1 MNRNMKTILSCIF
14 LFLLI
19 LVPARLLA
27 QQQKNTAE
35 LLGYPADVKLLIIH
49 ADDLGLSHSTNMA
62 VIKAFENKAVT
73 SGSVMV
79 PCPWFPEIAAYVKD
93 HPGLDVG
100 IHFTLNAEWKFYKW
114 NGVSPSSE
122 IPSLIAKD
130 GYFNSSLQP
139 LIFGAKPE
147 QVEKELRAQIDKAIA
162 NGIKPTHIDSHMG
175 SMFVT
180 PALVR
185 VALKVA
191 GEYKIPLFIPMN
203 EAKKSAPFLI
213 KEIPSELITVDNFQM
228 LPGEAVKGDWK
239 AMYTDFIKALT
250 PGLNEIVVHLSYD
263 NEEMQGIAKD
273 HEDYGSA
280 WRQKDLDLVMSES
293 FKKLLKDNHIQLV
306 TWRQVQKA
314 MYPENGIQ

>member
-1 MNRNMKTILSCIF
+1 
-14 LFLLI
+14 
-19 LVPARLLA
+19 
-27 QQQKNTAE
+27 
-35 LLGYPADVKLLIIH
+35 
-49 ADDLGLSHSTNMA
+49 MA
-62 VIKAFENKAVT
+62 VIKAFENGAIT
-73 SGSVMV
+73 SGSIMV

-100 IHFTLNAEWKFYKW
+100 IHFTLNAEWNFYKW

-122 IPSLIAKD
+122 IPSLIDKD

-139 LIFGAKPE
+139 LVFGAKPE

-180 PALVR
+180 PALFR
-185 VALKVA
+185 IALKVA
-191 GEYKIPLFIPMN
+191 REYKIPLFIPMN

-213 KEIPSELITVDNFQM
+213 KEIPSDLIVVDNFQM
-228 LPGEAVKGDWK
+228 LPGDAVKGDWK
-239 AMYTDFIKALT
+239 AMYTDFIKALI

-280 WRQKDLDLVMSES
+280 WRQKDLDLVMSDG
-293 FKKLLKDNHIQLV
+293 FKNLLKDNHIQLV

-314 MYPENGIQ
+314 MYPESGNQ

>member
-1 MNRNMKTILSCIF
+1 MKTFKHIIL
-14 LFLLI
+14 LLLI
-19 LVPARLLA
+19 LVPAGLSG

-35 LLGYPADVKLLIIH
+35 LLGYPADAKLLILH

-62 VIKAFENKAVT
+62 VIKAFENNAI
-73 SGSVMV
+73 SSASVMV
-79 PCPWFPEIAAYVKD
+79 PCPWFPEIAAYIKD

-114 NGVSPSSE
+114 GGVSPSSE
-122 IPSLIAKD
+122 IPSLIAGD

-139 LIFGAKPE
+139 LIFGANPE
-147 QVEKELRAQIDKAIA
+147 QVEKELRAQIVKAIA

-175 SMFVT
+175 SIFFS
-180 PALVR
+180 PALIR

-191 GEYKIPLFIPMN
+191 KEYRIPLFIPMN

-213 KEIPSELITVDNFQM
+213 KEIPSDLITIDNFQM

-239 AMYTDFIKALT
+239 TMYTDFIKAVT

-263 NEEMQGIAKD
+263 NEEMQGIAQG

-280 WRQKDLDLVMSES
+280 WRQKDFDMVMSDS
-293 FKKLLKDNHIQLV
+293 FKKLLSDNHIQLV

-314 MYPENGIQ
+314 MYPEDGNQ

>member
-1 MNRNMKTILSCIF
+1 MKTIYKDFIIL
-14 LFLLI
+14 LFFF
-19 LVPARLLA
+19 VPASIYA

-35 LLGYPADVKLLIIH
+35 LLGYPADAKLLIIH

-62 VIKAFENKAVT
+62 VIKAFENNAVT
-73 SGSVMV
+73 SGSIMV
-79 PCPWFPEIAAYVKD
+79 PCPWFPEIVAYVRD

-122 IPSLIAKD
+122 ISSLIDKE
-130 GYFNSSLQP
+130 GYFNSSIQP
-139 LIFGAKPE
+139 LIFGARPE

-162 NGIKPTHIDSHMG
+162 GGIKPTHIDSHMG

-180 PALVR
+180 PALFR

-191 GEYKIPLFIPMN
+191 GEYKIPLFVPMN
-203 EAKKSAPFLI
+203 EVKKSAPFLI
-213 KEIPSELITVDNFQM
+213 REIPSDLITVDNFQM

-239 AMYTDFIKALT
+239 TMYTDFIKALT

-263 NEEMQGIAKD
+263 NEEMQGIAQGQ
-273 HEDYGSA
+273 EDYGSA
-280 WRQKDLDLVMSES
+280 WRQKDLDLVTSDS
-293 FKKLLKDNHIQLV
+293 FKKLLRDNHIQLV
-306 TWRQVQKA
+306 TWRQIQKV
-314 MYPENGIQ
+314 MYP

>member
-1 MNRNMKTILSCIF
+1 MKTIFKQTIL
-14 LFLLI
+14 LVLLLI
-19 LVPARLLA
+19 PAGLFA

-35 LLGYPADVKLLIIH
+35 LLGYPADTKLLILH

-62 VIKAFENKAVT
+62 VIKAFESNAV
-73 SGSVMV
+73 SSASIMV

-93 HPGLDVG
+93 HPDLDVG

-114 NGVSPSSE
+114 NGVSPSGD
-122 IPSLIAKD
+122 IPSLLDKD

-147 QVEKELRAQIDKAIA
+147 QVEKELRAQLEKAIA
-162 NGIKPTHIDSHMG
+162 YGIKPSHIDSHMG
-175 SMFVT
+175 SMFIT
-180 PALVR
+180 PALFR

-191 GEYKIPLFIPMN
+191 REYKIPLFIPMN

-213 KEIPSELITVDNFQM
+213 KEIPSDVITVDNFQM

-250 PGLNEIVVHLSYD
+250 PGLNEIVVHLSFD
-263 NEEMQGIAKD
+263 NEEMQGIAMG

-280 WRQKDLDLVMSES
+280 WRQKDLDLVTSEG
-293 FKKLLKDNHIQLV
+293 FKKLLRDNHVQLV
-306 TWRQVQKA
+306 TWRQVQMA
-314 MYPENGIQ
+314 MYP

>member
-1 MNRNMKTILSCIF
+1 MKIRVKYII
-14 LFLLI
+14 LFLLTI
-19 LVPARLLA
+19 LPASLFS

-35 LLGYPADVKLLIIH
+35 LLGYPADAKLLIIH

-73 SGSVMV
+73 SGSMMV

-93 HPGLDVG
+93 HPGLDIG

-114 NGVSPSSE
+114 NWVSPSNE
-122 IPSLIAKD
+122 IPSLLDKD
-130 GYFNSSLQP
+130 GYFNSSIQP
-139 LIFGAKPE
+139 LIFGARPE

-175 SMFVT
+175 SMFIT
-180 PALVR
+180 PALFR

-191 GEYKIPLFIPMN
+191 REYKIPLFVPIN
-203 EAKKSAPFLI
+203 EVKKSAPFLV
-213 KEIPSELITVDNFQM
+213 KEVPSDLITVDNFQM

-250 PGLNEIVVHLSYD
+250 PGLNEIVVHLSFD
-263 NEEMQGIAKD
+263 NEEMQGIAGD

-280 WRQKDLDLVMSES
+280 WRQKDLDMVTSDY

-314 MYPENGIQ
+314 MYPDNGNQ

>member
-1 MNRNMKTILSCIF
+1 MKTIIKDIIF
-14 LFLLI
+14 LLFF
-19 LVPARLLA
+19 LVPACLFA

-35 LLGYPADVKLLIIH
+35 LLGYPADSKLLIIH

-62 VIKAFENKAVT
+62 VIRAFEKNAVT

-93 HPGLDVG
+93 HPDLDVG
-100 IHFTLNAEWKFYKW
+100 IHFTLNAEWQFYKW
-114 NGVSPSSE
+114 SGVSPSNE

-130 GYFNSSLQP
+130 GYFNSAIQP
-139 LIFGAKPE
+139 LIFGANPE

-162 NGIKPTHIDSHMG
+162 SGIKPTHIDSHMG
-175 SMFVT
+175 SMFIT
-180 PALVR
+180 PALFR

-191 GEYKIPLFIPMN
+191 KEYKIPLFVPLN
-203 EAKKSAPFLI
+203 EAKKVAPFLI
-213 KEIPSELITVDNFQM
+213 KEIPSDLITVDNFQM

-239 AMYTDFIKALT
+239 AMYADFVKALT

-263 NEEMQGIAKD
+263 NEEMQGIARD

-280 WRQKDLDLVMSES
+280 WRQKDLDLVLSDS
-293 FKKLLKDNHIQLV
+293 FKKLLSDNHIQLV
-306 TWRQVQKA
+306 TWRQIQKV
-314 MYPENGIQ
+314 MYP

>member
-1 MNRNMKTILSCIF
+1 MKTIFKHTIL
-14 LFLLI
+14 LWLLI
-19 LVPARLLA
+19 IPAGIFA
-27 QQQKNTAE
+27 QQRKNTAE
-35 LLGYPADVKLLIIH
+35 LLGYPADAKLLIIH

-62 VIKAFENKAVT
+62 VIKAFENNAIT

-79 PCPWFPEIAAYVKD
+79 PCPWFPEIASYVKD

-122 IPSLIAKD
+122 IPSLIGKD
-130 GYFNSSLQP
+130 GYFSPNLQT
-139 LIFGAKPE
+139 IVFGAKPE
-147 QVEKELRAQIDKAIA
+147 QVEKELRAQINKAIA
-162 NGIKPTHIDSHMG
+162 SGIKPTHIDSHMG

-180 PALVR
+180 PALFH

-191 GEYKIPLFIPMN
+191 REYKIPLFVPMN

-213 KEIPSELITVDNFQM
+213 KEIPSELISVDNFQM

-263 NEEMQGIAKD
+263 NDEMQGIAQD

-280 WRQKDLDLVMSES
+280 WRQKDLDLLMSDS
-293 FKKLLKDNHIQLV
+293 FKKLLRDNQVQLV

-314 MYPENGIQ
+314 MYPENQ